1 MVHVT
6 GLGIL
11 LVVATYMFYVGRPFA
26 TNCLCC
32 FSEVNVGVVLA
43 CCNTRWKQNFT
54 YYVRYLR
61 QLWV

>member
-32 FSEVNVGVVLA
+32 FSEVNVGVVFA
-43 CCNTRWKQNFT
+43 CCNTR
-54 YYVRYLR
+54 
-61 QLWV
+61 